1 MAQET
6 GGQFS
11 SDHQELDYSPLQRD
25 EKAHDQRMNESN
37 ARIKQAG
44 KLSPIGQKPCIPNCS
59 A

>member
-44 KLSPIGQKPCIPNCS
+44 KSLVPNRTEAVHS
-59 A
+59 